1 MEMQQPKQRQR
12 SVQRLRCSVM
22 NYDWGKKGRDSVV
35 GRLCASNS
43 HSEIDLE
50 KPYAEMWMG
59 THDSGPSFLIDQDL
73 NNNNSTT
80 TGSSPSLRDW
90 VSNNPKDMLGHKV
103 VQKWGSSDLPFLF
116 KVQSVAKALSIQAHP
131 DKELAKALH
140 KSMPDIYKDDNYKP
154 EMALALTYFQALC
167 GFITLEE
174 LKKVIGNVPEIV
186 ELVGSEIENQVLRTT
201 KEDGEDK
208 VKSVIRLIF
217 TQLMSTNKEI
227 ITAVTTKLKSRLQ
240 TESQVRQLT
249 EKEQLVLQLEKQYP
263 NDVGVISAFFLN
275 YVKLNPGEALCLGAN
290 EPHAYISGD
299 CIECMA
305 TSDNVVRAGLTPKHR
320 DIKTLCSML
329 TYKQGLPEI
338 LRGVAVNPHV
348 TRYIPPFEEFEV
360 DRFHLPHGESTE
372 FPAVPGPSIF
382 VVTFGKGTICTS
394 NGDHAIIQGDVLF
407 APAHTEISI
416 TSASELH
423 IYRAGVNST
432 FLAS

>member
-43 HSEIDLE
+43 HFEIDQE

-59 THDSGPSFLIDQDL
+59 THDSGLSFLIDQDL
-73 NNNNSTT
+73 NNSNTT
-80 TGSSPSLRDW
+80 TGASPSLNDW
-90 VSNNPKDMLGHKV
+90 IFSNPNDMLGHKV

-116 KVQSVAKALSIQAHP
+116 EVQSVAKALSIQAHP

-140 KSMPDIYKDDNYKP
+140 KSMPNIYMDDNYKP
-154 EMALALTYFQALC
+154 EMALALTHFQALC
-167 GFITLEE
+167 GYITFEE
-174 LKKVIGNVPEIV
+174 LKKVIGNVPEI
-186 ELVGSEIENQVLRTT
+186 EEMVGSEVTNQVLRMT
-201 KEDGEDK
+201 KEDWEDK
-208 VKSVIRLIF
+208 VKSVLRLAF
-217 TQLMSTNKEI
+217 TQLMSTSMEM
-227 ITAVTTKLKSRLQ
+227 ITTITTKLKCRLH
-240 TESQVRQLT
+240 TGSQVRQLT

-275 YVKLNPGEALCLGAN
+275 YVKLDPGEALCLGAN

-329 TYKQGLPEI
+329 TYNQGLPDI
-338 LRGVAVNPHV
+338 LRGFAVNSHV

-360 DRFHLPHGESTE
+360 DRFHLPNGESTE

-382 VVTFGKGTICTS
+382 VATLGKGSIFTS
-394 NGDHAIIQGDVLF
+394 NGDHAIIEGDVLF
-407 APAHTEISI
+407 APAHTDISI
-416 TSASELH
+416 TSTSELH